1 MQRDSELKEM
11 AVSSRQRLVQEFS
24 ENFTDLQVRADRMDV
39 DQARQFATELSCPLQ
54 IAIVAEVLD
63 MEGILG
69 RKEAVRKISRELQR
83 RSSVGEDIPN
93 LPGNIMEF
101 ALKEGQWVEYIE
113 GRFVG
118 DLERKT
124 RDLANLEEALDQE
137 KMAVESAISV
147 LRSRREL
154 AEAYILPI
162 LETWV
167 REHPKATTG
176 DAIVAFCQP
185 LTKWGPSTL
194 RGKLNRKRRRNQA
207 FFRLLAERLS
217 HAEDSATIDFSIKR
231 VNDLVAALDADLE
244 NMELRALSHLIL
256 HIAPRP
262 TGRGDK
268 SPYVQFTGQSSRGNK
283 TEPDMESPF
292 DFLERDI
299 YLATRRRE
307 REQDAFLL
315 EKIAR
320 VIRVLRY
327 RDQEL
332 EKIVQQSLHELAERF
347 GIDDVNFE
355 DIADDFEAKL
365 SASPMEKREA
375 TAAEFILDFIKD
387 YHYSR

>member
-1 MQRDSELKEM
+1 
-11 AVSSRQRLVQEFS
+11 LVQEFAD
-24 ENFTDLQVRADRMDV
+24 NYTDLQVRSDRIDV
-39 DQARQFATELSCPLQ
+39 ERARQFAGELSCPLQ

-63 MEGILG
+63 MEGVLG
-69 RKEAVRKISRELQR
+69 RKVAVQKISRELQR
-83 RSSVGEDIPN
+83 RASVGESVPN

-137 KMAVESAISV
+137 KMTVESAITV
-147 LRSRREL
+147 LRHRREV

-167 REHPKATTG
+167 REHPKASTG
-176 DAIVAFCQP
+176 DVMVAFCQP
-185 LTKWGPSTL
+185 LTNWGPSTL
-194 RGKLNRKRRRNQA
+194 RGKLNRKKRRNQA
-207 FFRLLAERLS
+207 FFRLLAHRLAG
-217 HAEDSATIDFSIKR
+217 AEDSATIDFSIKR
-231 VNDLVAALDADLE
+231 VNDLVNALDADIETMDLQ
-244 NMELRALSHLIL
+244 ALAHLIL

-283 TEPDMESPF
+283 TEPDMDSPF

-299 YLATRRRE
+299 HLAPRRQE
-307 REQDAFLL
+307 REQDSFLR

-327 RDQEL
+327 KDHDI
-332 EKIVQQSLHELAERF
+332 EKIVELSMRE
-347 GIDDVNFE
+347 
-355 DIADDFEAKL
+355 IADRFSLSDMDFERLADEFEENL
-365 SASPMEKREA
+365 SMASMDEREA
-375 TAAEFILDFIKD
+375 VAAKFIHDFIKK
-387 YHYSR
+387 YYYER